1 MKATTSIII
10 LLFFV
15 SPFLAMDTNDFFEKK
30 VQDGKKTVV
39 KDGVKE
45 TKKYL
50 LLFTKIHTSFVTKR
64 TLVVGSK
71 DTLKHCSYVLL
82 VKKLGRL
89 YLCML

>member
-1 MKATTSIII
+1 
-10 LLFFV
+10 
-15 SPFLAMDTNDFFEKK
+15 MDTNDFFEKK

-45 TKKYL
+45 TIVVKKYV
-50 LLFTKIHTSFVTKR
+50 LLFTKIHTSFVTRR

-71 DTLKHCSYVLL
+71 DTLKHCLYVLL